1 MKDELFFLIC
11 DWKWLLEPSKSLL
24 RLFAEVWESY
34 ITENKDVS
42 SAKSFTL
49 NGRPSVR
56 SLM

>member
-11 DWKWLLEPSKSLL
+11 DWKWLLELSKSLL

-34 ITENKDVS
+34 ITENKNVS

-49 NGRPSVR
+49 NERPSVR